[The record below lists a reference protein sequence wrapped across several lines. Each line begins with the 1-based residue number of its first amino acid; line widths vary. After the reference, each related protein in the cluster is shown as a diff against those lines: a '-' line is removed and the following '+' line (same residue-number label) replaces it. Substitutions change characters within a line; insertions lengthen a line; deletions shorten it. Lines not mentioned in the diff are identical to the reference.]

1 MKIKQ
6 RKHIVTSSHKKL
18 CIVSAYI
25 SDHETK
31 SVYFKLRPLPPLSY
45 ATADYCSYIFLFLGS
60 EGGMAQC
67 SSPYASE

>member
-45 ATADYCSYIFLFLGS
+45 ATADLTTVHIFF
-60 EGGMAQC
+60 
-67 SSPYASE
+67 YF